1 MPRRRICASLASIVL
16 TRAMRG
22 NIHLLASTRIVDT
35 GMDASYDILSNR
47 ASESLHVPSRK
58 LRRWEPPLARY
69 HRDEAQDWARS
80 TLRGQWSTLMTPF
93 TASDELDEAGL
104 RANIRHVRSLGT
116 TGAGCTWGMGEFW
129 SLTREERFSIYD
141 VLADEAA
148 GEWPI
153 AAHVTHT
160 SLREMLALADH
171 AGAVGF
177 DLLIV
182 APPYFVT
189 KTEAQVIE
197 YVTLLAEAT
206 PLAIMFY
213 NSPQFGIVMSAEG
226 LKRICDIPNVVGV
239 KEASFDR
246 QLTVDTHRLIGDTAI
261 VSAPDE
267 WVLFKGR
274 EDGFQQQ
281 VMFANTSDWRFDT
294 PDANHYVQFIDRAT
308 RGDIDDDLYNNH
320 LRPIKDLSDKW
331 WQGQMQKSKGSLPV
345 SMVKYWGELMGM
357 AGGSVRP
364 PLAGLSQSEK
374 DELARDLRILR
385 EQIPAT
391 VGDTR

>member
-1 MPRRRICASLASIVL
+1 
-16 TRAMRG
+16 
-22 NIHLLASTRIVDT
+22 
-35 GMDASYDILSNR
+35 
-47 ASESLHVPSRK
+47 
-58 LRRWEPPLARY
+58 
-69 HRDEAQDWARS
+69 
-80 TLRGQWSTLMTPF
+80 
-93 TASDELDEAGL
+93 
-104 RANIRHVRSLGT
+104 
-116 TGAGCTWGMGEFW
+116 
-129 SLTREERFSIYD
+129 
-141 VLADEAA
+141 LADEAA
-148 GEWPI
+148 GDWPI

-160 SLREMLALADH
+160 SVREMLALADH
-171 AGAVGF
+171 ALGVGF

-189 KTEAQVIE
+189 KTETQVVE
-197 YVTLLAEAT
+197 YVALLAEAT

-274 EDGFQQQ
+274 EDGFRQQ

-294 PDANHYVQFIDRAT
+294 PGANYYVQFIDRAT
-308 RGDIDDDLYNNH
+308 RGDIDDAMYDEH
-320 LRPIKDLSDKW
+320 IRPIKELSDKW

-345 SMVKYWGELMGM
+345 PMVKYWGELMGM

-364 PLAGLSQSEK
+364 PLAGLSQPEK
-374 DELARDLRILR
+374 EELARELWVLR
-385 EQIPAT
+385 EPEPAA